1 MFSRKCDAAHISLP
15 VPLLE
20 CGLATSIYGEE
31 VEMARKPDGLAFA
44 FGMAL
49 AVAVTVL
56 AITTWANAP
65 DPDDEAA
72 APPPPRQTIYRPQ
85 HLNLY

>member
-1 MFSRKCDAAHISLP
+1 M
-15 VPLLE
+15 V
-20 CGLATSIYGEE
+20 
-31 VEMARKPDGLAFA
+31 RKPDRLAFA

-65 DPDDEAA
+65 DLEDEAVA
-72 APPPPRQTIYRPQ
+72 SSAPRQTIYRPQ